1 VLIKPLSWVLWVLV
15 VIAVTFG
22 AITVANADH
31 SDACGND
38 GTPGADVI
46 IGDSHDNCLR
56 GGNGSDVVRGR
67 GGDDKLGGNHGTDSV
82 YGGTGDD
89 RLFGGRGP
97 DYLNG
102 GPGYDRCYSE
112 GRGDND
118 EFVNCEV
125 IIK

>member
-1 VLIKPLSWVLWVLV
+1 
-15 VIAVTFG
+15 
-22 AITVANADH
+22 
-31 SDACGND
+31 
-38 GTPGADVI
+38 
-46 IGDSHDNCLR
+46 
-56 GGNGSDVVRGR
+56 
-67 GGDDKLGGNHGTDSV
+67 V

-112 GRGDND
+112 GHGDND